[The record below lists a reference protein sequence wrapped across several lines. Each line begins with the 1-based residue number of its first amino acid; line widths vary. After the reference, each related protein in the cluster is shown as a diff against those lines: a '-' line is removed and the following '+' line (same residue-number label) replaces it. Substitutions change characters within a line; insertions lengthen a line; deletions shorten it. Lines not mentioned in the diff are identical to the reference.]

1 MDDKLTNIAL
11 AKYIKVEEVEKETTK
26 GWVEW
31 GEGNAM
37 PQYLIDLYQSS
48 PVHGSLVNSISFM
61 IAGKGFK
68 SENPASQVNIAK
80 LELDNILGSSALDL
94 KLQGGV
100 YWELIYSMDHTRIV
114 QVNHLPYENVRL
126 AISDEED
133 HVCGVWYSRDWQD
146 IRKQKNKPEYVP
158 LFNPEDQSPRQ
169 VLFFHLHSVGSL
181 YYPRPDYIS
190 SKDWIELTRHIS
202 EYHVN
207 NILNGFFPSFH
218 INFPNGEPSP
228 EAQRL
233 ISREIERNLS
243 GTQNAGKFL
252 ITFTKGKD
260 EAPVIQPFPVTDAD
274 KQYEYLSK
282 EATSQIIVAHRVTSP
297 LLMGVRTDGNGL
309 GSNTDEIKAALY
321 VFTKQ
326 VIEPFQ
332 RIITDA
338 VEQILAFNGVPSQV
352 TIEKNDI
359 IEIAQEQGALPSDT
373 TAAAPIDVASQALNG
388 AQIAS
393 LLEIIVQTT
402 ANVLTVPS
410 AKAITTASFPM
421 LSQEQINSIF
431 DNLSTTPINPAT
443 VLSALKKKVLAAE
456 EEENSFAPTKEM
468 AAEAE
473 LGLKWREEYKRGGTE
488 VGVARARDI
497 SNMRNLSLDTVA
509 RMNSYFARHEVDKE
523 ALGWNQGEEGFP
535 TAGRIAWQLWG
546 GDPGKDWAARIL
558 ERANSQSC
566 AGGWNDFSDEQ
577 GAAFIEQLKA
587 KAEYINDE
595 WELLSDEKV
604 TDALAEEDFVL
615 QCQSLDSYAKGDES
629 ERSQWGDAGLYKLR
643 YAYSQN
649 LSANSRDFCIEMV
662 AMSKAGAVFKYED
675 IQQMSDDGVN
685 GEFAPAGQSEY
696 DIFRWV
702 GGAYC
707 HHFWKRQIY
716 FRKQE
721 KGKFLP
727 NKGLEND
734 KRVGNVPY
742 VKPKGI
748 EGIAPINRPGRGSL
762 KYG

>member
-31 GEGNAM
+31 GEGNSM
-37 PQYLIDLYQSS
+37 PNYLIDLYQSS

-68 SENPASQVNIAK
+68 TENPTGQVQIAK
-80 LELDNILGSSALDL
+80 LKLDDILGASALDL

-133 HVCGVWYSRDWQD
+133 HVCGVYYSRDWQD
-146 IRKQKNKPEYVP
+146 IRKQRNRPEYVP
-158 LFNPEDQSPRQ
+158 LFNPEDPSPRQ

-218 INFPNGEPSP
+218 INFGNGEPSP
-228 EAQRL
+228 EAQRM
-233 ISREIERNLS
+233 IMKEIERNLS

-252 ITFTKGKD
+252 ITFTKSKD
-260 EAPVIQPFPVTDAD
+260 EAPEIQPFPVTDAD
-274 KQYEYLSK
+274 KQYQYLST

-332 RIITDA
+332 RIITGA
-338 VEQILAFNGVPSQV
+338 VEDILAFNQVPSKV

-359 IEIAQEQGALPSDT
+359 IEMKEE
-373 TAAAPIDVASQALNG
+373 AA
-388 AQIAS
+388 
-393 LLEIIVQTT
+393 IVQQ
-402 ANVLTVPS
+402 S
-410 AKAITTASFPM
+410 
-421 LSQEQINSIF
+421 E
-431 DNLSTTPINPAT
+431 
-443 VLSALKKKVLAAE
+443 KKKLKLAE
-456 EEENSFAPTKEM
+456 EESFAPTKEM

-497 SNMRNLSLDTVA
+497 SNMRNLSLDTVT
-509 RMNSYFARHEVDKE
+509 RMNSYFSRHEVDKE
-523 ALGWNQGEEGFP
+523 ADGWNDGEDGFP

-546 GDPGKDWAARIL
+546 GDPGKEWAARIV
-558 ERANSQSC
+558 ERTKQSHQE
-566 AGGWNDFSDEQ
+566 FTDEQ
-577 GAAFIEQLKA
+577 GAVFIEKLKE

-595 WELLSDEKV
+595 WELLSEEDV
-604 TDALAEEDFVL
+604 TDPLAEEDFVL

-629 ERSQWGDAGLYKLR
+629 ERSQWGDSGLYKLR

-675 IQQMSDDGVN
+675 IQQMSDAGVN
-685 GEFAPAGQSEY
+685 GEFAPEGQSSY
-696 DIFRWV
+696 DIFRWK
-702 GGAYC
+702 GGAFC
-707 HHFWKRQIY
+707 HHYWKRQIY

-727 NKGLEND
+727 NKGLDND

-742 VKPKGI
+742 VKPKGF
-748 EGIAPINRPGRGSL
+748 ESVAPINTPSRGSL
-762 KYG
+762 KYS

>member
-1 MDDKLTNIAL
+1 MDNITNLAF

-114 QVNHLPYENVRL
+114 QVNHLPFENVRL

-228 EAQRL
+228 EAQRI

-252 ITFTKGKD
+252 ITFTKSKD

-359 IEIAQEQGALPSDT
+359 IEMQAET
-373 TAAAPIDVASQALNG
+373 TVIQQS
-388 AQIAS
+388 
-393 LLEIIVQTT
+393 E
-402 ANVLTVPS
+402 
-410 AKAITTASFPM
+410 
-421 LSQEQINSIF
+421 
-431 DNLSTTPINPAT
+431 
-443 VLSALKKKVLAAE
+443 KKKIILAE
-456 EEENSFAPTKEM
+456 EETSFAPTKEM

-497 SNMRNLSLDTVA
+497 SNMRNLSLDTVT

-546 GDPGKDWAARIL
+546 GDPGKDWAARII

-587 KAEYINDE
+587 KAEYIDDE

-604 TDALAEEDFVL
+604 TDPLAEEDFVL

-685 GEFAPAGQSEY
+685 GEFAPAGQSSY

-702 GGAYC
+702 GGAFC
-707 HHFWKRQIY
+707 HHHWRRQIY

-727 NKGLEND
+727 NKGLDND

>member
-1 MDDKLTNIAL
+1 LTNIAL

-114 QVNHLPYENVRL
+114 QVNHLPFENVRL

-252 ITFTKGKD
+252 ITFTKSKD

-359 IEIAQEQGALPSDT
+359 IEMQAET
-373 TAAAPIDVASQALNG
+373 TVIQQS
-388 AQIAS
+388 
-393 LLEIIVQTT
+393 E
-402 ANVLTVPS
+402 
-410 AKAITTASFPM
+410 
-421 LSQEQINSIF
+421 
-431 DNLSTTPINPAT
+431 
-443 VLSALKKKVLAAE
+443 KKKIKLAE
-456 EEENSFAPTKEM
+456 EETSFAPTKEM

-473 LGLKWREEYKRGGTE
+473 LGLKWREEYNRGGTE

-497 SNMRNLSLDTVA
+497 SNMRNLSIDTVA

-546 GDPGKDWAARIL
+546 GDPGKDWAARIV
-558 ERANSQSC
+558 ERTKQSHQE
-566 AGGWNDFSDEQ
+566 FTDEQ
-577 GAAFIEQLKA
+577 GAIFIEKLKA

-595 WELLSDEKV
+595 WELLSEERV

>member
-1 MDDKLTNIAL
+1 MDNITNLAF

-114 QVNHLPYENVRL
+114 QVNHLPFENVRL

-252 ITFTKGKD
+252 ITFTKSKD

-338 VEQILAFNGVPSQV
+338 VEKILAFNGVPSQV
-352 TIEKNDI
+352 IIEKNDI
-359 IEIAQEQGALPSDT
+359 IEMQAET
-373 TAAAPIDVASQALNG
+373 TVIQQS
-388 AQIAS
+388 
-393 LLEIIVQTT
+393 E
-402 ANVLTVPS
+402 
-410 AKAITTASFPM
+410 
-421 LSQEQINSIF
+421 
-431 DNLSTTPINPAT
+431 
-443 VLSALKKKVLAAE
+443 KKKIKLA

-497 SNMRNLSLDTVA
+497 SNMRNLSLDTVT

-546 GDPGKDWAARIL
+546 GDPGKDWAARIV
-558 ERANSQSC
+558 ERTKQSHQE
-566 AGGWNDFSDEQ
+566 FTDEQ
-577 GAAFIEQLKA
+577 GAIFIEKLKA

-595 WELLSDEKV
+595 WELLSEERV

-685 GEFAPAGQSEY
+685 GEFAPAGQSTY

-702 GGAYC
+702 GGAFC

-727 NKGLEND
+727 NKGLDND

>member
-1 MDDKLTNIAL
+1 MDNITNLQL
-11 AKYIKVEEVEKETTK
+11 AKYIKIEEVEKESRQ

-31 GEGNAM
+31 GEGNMM

-68 SENPASQVNIAK
+68 SENPAAQVQIAK
-80 LELDNILGSSALDL
+80 LKLDDILPASALDL

-100 YWELIYSMDHTRIV
+100 YWEVIYSMDHSKIV
-114 QVNHLPYENVRL
+114 KVNHLPYENVRL
-126 AISDEED
+126 AITDSED
-133 HVCGVWYSRDWQD
+133 HVCGVWYSRDWAD
-146 IRKQKNKPEYVP
+146 IRKQKNRPEYVP
-158 LFNPEDQSPRQ
+158 MFNPEDESPRQ
-169 VLFFHLHSVGSL
+169 VLFFHMHSVGSL

-218 INFPNGEPSP
+218 INFGNGEPSP
-228 EAQRL
+228 EAQRM
-233 ISREIERNLS
+233 IMNEIERNIS

-252 ITFTKGKD
+252 ITFSKSKD
-260 EAPVIQPFPVTDAD
+260 ESPDIQPFPVTDAD
-274 KQYEYLSK
+274 KQYQYLST

-338 VEQILAFNGVPSQV
+338 VQDILAYNGTPVTV

-359 IEIAQEQGALPSDT
+359 IEIAQEAGVVSGPAET
-373 TAAAPIDVASQALNG
+373 TAAPVDVASQALNG

-410 AKAITTASFPM
+410 AKAITVASFPM
-421 LSQEQINSIF
+421 LSPEQINSIF
-431 DNLSTTPINPAT
+431 DNLSSTPINPAT
-443 VLSALKKKVLAAE
+443 VLSSIKKKD
-456 EEENSFAPTKEM
+456 NS
-468 AAEAE
+468 E
-473 LGLKWREEYKRGGTE
+473 LMCC
-488 VGVARARDI
+488 
-497 SNMRNLSLDTVA
+497 S
-509 RMNSYFARHEVDKE
+509 VD
-523 ALGWNQGEEGFP
+523 QM
-535 TAGRIAWQLWG
+535 
-546 GDPGKDWAARIL
+546 
-558 ERANSQSC
+558 
-566 AGGWNDFSDEQ
+566 DFTDEQ
-577 GAAFIEQLKA
+577 GKIFIEKLKE
-587 KAEYINDE
+587 KAEYISDE
-595 WELLSDEKV
+595 WELLSEEDVIDADAEK
-604 TDALAEEDFVL
+604 DFVL

-629 ERSQWGDAGLYKLR
+629 ERSKWGDAGLYKLR

-649 LSANSRDFCIEMV
+649 LTANSRDFCIEMV
-662 AMSKAGAVFKYED
+662 GMSKAGAVFKYED
-675 IQQMSDDGVN
+675 IQDMSDAGVN
-685 GEFAPAGQSEY
+685 GEFAPEGQSTY
-696 DIFRWV
+696 DIFRWK

-721 KGKFLP
+721 KGRFLP
-727 NKGLEND
+727 NKGLDND

-742 VKPKGI
+742 VKPKGF
-748 EGIAPINRPGRGSL
+748 ESIAPINTPSRGSL
-762 KYG
+762 KYS

>member
-114 QVNHLPYENVRL
+114 QVNHLPFENVRL

-228 EAQRL
+228 EAQRI

-252 ITFTKGKD
+252 ITFTKSKD

-359 IEIAQEQGALPSDT
+359 IEMQAET
-373 TAAAPIDVASQALNG
+373 TVIQQS
-388 AQIAS
+388 
-393 LLEIIVQTT
+393 E
-402 ANVLTVPS
+402 
-410 AKAITTASFPM
+410 
-421 LSQEQINSIF
+421 
-431 DNLSTTPINPAT
+431 
-443 VLSALKKKVLAAE
+443 KKKIKLAE
-456 EEENSFAPTKEM
+456 EETSFAPTKEM

-497 SNMRNLSLDTVA
+497 SNMRNLSLDTVT

-523 ALGWNQGEEGFP
+523 ALGWNQGEDGFP

-558 ERANSQSC
+558 ERANAQSC

-604 TDALAEEDFVL
+604 TDPLAEEDFVL

-685 GEFAPAGQSEY
+685 GEFAPAGQSTY

-702 GGAYC
+702 GGAFC

-727 NKGLEND
+727 NKGLDND

-762 KYG
+762 KYS

>member
-1 MDDKLTNIAL
+1 MDNITNLAF

-252 ITFTKGKD
+252 ITFTKSKD

-359 IEIAQEQGALPSDT
+359 IEMQAET
-373 TAAAPIDVASQALNG
+373 TVIQQS
-388 AQIAS
+388 
-393 LLEIIVQTT
+393 E
-402 ANVLTVPS
+402 
-410 AKAITTASFPM
+410 
-421 LSQEQINSIF
+421 
-431 DNLSTTPINPAT
+431 
-443 VLSALKKKVLAAE
+443 KKKIKLA

-497 SNMRNLSLDTVA
+497 SNMRNLSLDTVT

-546 GDPGKDWAARIL
+546 GDPGKDWAARIV
-558 ERANSQSC
+558 ERTKQSHQE
-566 AGGWNDFSDEQ
+566 FTDEQ
-577 GAAFIEQLKA
+577 GAIFIEKLKA

-595 WELLSDEKV
+595 WELLSEERV

-685 GEFAPAGQSEY
+685 GEFAPAGQSTY

-702 GGAYC
+702 GGAFC

-727 NKGLEND
+727 NKGLDND

>member
-1 MDDKLTNIAL
+1 MDNITNLAF
-11 AKYIKVEEVEKETTK
+11 AKYIKVEEVEKETTR

-68 SENPASQVNIAK
+68 SDNPASQVNIAK
-80 LELDNILGSSALDL
+80 LELDSILGSSALDL

-126 AISDEED
+126 AISDED
-133 HVCGVWYSRDWQD
+133 DKVVGVWYSRDWQD

-218 INFPNGEPSP
+218 INFANGEPSP
-228 EAQRL
+228 EAQRM

-252 ITFTKGKD
+252 ITFTKNKD

-359 IEIAQEQGALPSDT
+359 IEMQAET
-373 TAAAPIDVASQALNG
+373 TTV
-388 AQIAS
+388 
-393 LLEIIVQTT
+393 VQQSEKKKVST
-402 ANVLTVPS
+402 A
-410 AKAITTASFPM
+410 
-421 LSQEQINSIF
+421 
-431 DNLSTTPINPAT
+431 
-443 VLSALKKKVLAAE
+443 KVLAAE
-456 EEENSFAPTKEM
+456 EETSFAPTKEM

-497 SNMRNLSLDTVA
+497 SNMRNLSLDTVT

-523 ALGWNQGEEGFP
+523 ALGWNQGEDGFP

-558 ERANSQSC
+558 ERTNAQSC

-604 TDALAEEDFVL
+604 TDPLAEEDFVL

-685 GEFAPAGQSEY
+685 GEFAPAGQSSY

-702 GGAYC
+702 GGAFC
-707 HHFWKRQIY
+707 HHHWRRQIY

-727 NKGLEND
+727 NKGLDND

>member
-80 LELDNILGSSALDL
+80 LQLDNILGSSALDL

-126 AISDEED
+126 AISDED
-133 HVCGVWYSRDWQD
+133 DKVVGVWYSRDWQD

-252 ITFTKGKD
+252 ITFTKSKD

-352 TIEKNDI
+352 IIEKNDI
-359 IEIAQEQGALPSDT
+359 IEMQAET
-373 TAAAPIDVASQALNG
+373 TVIQQS
-388 AQIAS
+388 
-393 LLEIIVQTT
+393 E
-402 ANVLTVPS
+402 
-410 AKAITTASFPM
+410 
-421 LSQEQINSIF
+421 
-431 DNLSTTPINPAT
+431 
-443 VLSALKKKVLAAE
+443 KKKIKLAE
-456 EEENSFAPTKEM
+456 DENSFAPTKEM

-497 SNMRNLSLDTVA
+497 SNMRNLSLDTVT

-523 ALGWNQGEEGFP
+523 ALGWNQGEDGFP

-558 ERANSQSC
+558 ERANAQSC

-604 TDALAEEDFVL
+604 TDPLAEEDFVL

-685 GEFAPAGQSEY
+685 GEFAPAGQSTY

-702 GGAYC
+702 GGAFC

-727 NKGLEND
+727 NKGLDND

>member
-1 MDDKLTNIAL
+1 MDNNLTNL
-11 AKYIKVEEVEKETTK
+11 AFARYIKVEEVEKETTK

-37 PQYLIDLYQSS
+37 PNYLIDLYQSS

-68 SENPASQVNIAK
+68 SENPSSQVEMAK
-80 LELDNILGSSALDL
+80 LELDSILGSTALDL

-100 YWELIYSMDHTRIV
+100 YWEVIYSMDHTRIV
-114 QVNHLPYENVRL
+114 KVNHLPYENVRL
-126 AISDEED
+126 AISDSED
-133 HVCGVWYSRDWQD
+133 EVVGVWYSRDWMD

-158 LFNPEDQSPRQ
+158 LFNPEDPSPRQ
-169 VLFFHLHSVGSL
+169 VLFFHLHSVGSM

-218 INFPNGEPSP
+218 INFANGEPSP
-228 EAQRL
+228 EAQRM

-243 GTQNAGKFL
+243 GTHNAGKFL
-252 ITFTKGKD
+252 ITFTKNKE
-260 EAPVIQPFPVTDAD
+260 EAPNIQAFPITDAD
-274 KQYEYLSK
+274 KQYEYLSR

-332 RIITDA
+332 RIITNA
-338 VEQILAFNGVPSQV
+338 VQEILAFNGVPSKV

-359 IEIAQEQGALPSDT
+359 IEMQSET
-373 TAAAPIDVASQALNG
+373 TVIQ
-388 AQIAS
+388 Q
-393 LLEIIVQTT
+393 
-402 ANVLTVPS
+402 S
-410 AKAITTASFPM
+410 A
-421 LSQEQINSIF
+421 E
-431 DNLSTTPINPAT
+431 
-443 VLSALKKKVLAAE
+443 KKKLIHAE
-456 EEENSFAPTKEM
+456 DSFAPTKEM

-473 LGLKWREEYKRGGTE
+473 LGLRWREEYGRGGTE

-497 SNMRNLSLDTVA
+497 SNLRNLSLDTVQ
-509 RMNSYFARHEVDKE
+509 RMNSYFSRHEVDKE
-523 ALGWNQGEEGFP
+523 ASGWNQGEDGFP
-535 TAGRIAWQLWG
+535 SAGRVAWQLWG
-546 GDPGKDWAARIL
+546 GDPGQEWAARIL
-558 ERANSQSC
+558 ERVELSHQ
-566 AGGWNDFSDEQ
+566 DFSDEQ
-577 GAAFIEQLKA
+577 GKVFIEKLKE

-595 WELLSDEKV
+595 WELLSEEDV
-604 TDALAEEDFVL
+604 TDPLAEEDFVL

-629 ERSQWGDAGLYKLR
+629 ARSQWGDSGLYKLR

-675 IQQMSDDGVN
+675 IQRMSDAGVN
-685 GEFAPAGQSEY
+685 GEFAPQGQDTY
-696 DIFRWV
+696 DIFRWK
-702 GGAYC
+702 GGAFC

-721 KGKFLP
+721 KGRFLP
-727 NKGLEND
+727 NKGLDND

-742 VKPKGI
+742 VKPKGF
-748 EGIAPINRPGRGSL
+748 ESIAPINTPSRGSL
-762 KYG
+762 KYS

>member
-1 MDDKLTNIAL
+1 MDNNLTNLAF

-31 GEGNAM
+31 GEGNSM
-37 PQYLIDLYQSS
+37 PNYLIDLYQSS

-80 LELDNILGSSALDL
+80 LELDSILGSTALDL

-100 YWELIYSMDHTRIV
+100 YWEVIYSMDHTRIV
-114 QVNHLPYENVRL
+114 KVNHLPYENVRL
-126 AISDEED
+126 AISDSED
-133 HVCGVWYSRDWQD
+133 EVVGVWYSRDWMD

-158 LFNPEDQSPRQ
+158 LFNPEDPSPRQ
-169 VLFFHLHSVGSL
+169 VLFFHLHSVGSM

-202 EYHVN
+202 QYHVN

-218 INFPNGEPSP
+218 INFANGEPSP
-228 EAQRL
+228 EAQRM

-243 GTQNAGKFL
+243 GTHNAGKFL
-252 ITFTKGKD
+252 ITFTKNKE
-260 EAPVIQPFPVTDAD
+260 EAPNIQAFPITDAD

-332 RIITDA
+332 RIITNA
-338 VEQILAFNGVPSQV
+338 VEEILAFNAVPSKV

-359 IEIAQEQGALPSDT
+359 IEMQENVT
-373 TAAAPIDVASQALNG
+373 V
-388 AQIAS
+388 
-393 LLEIIVQTT
+393 VQQ
-402 ANVLTVPS
+402 S
-410 AKAITTASFPM
+410 A
-421 LSQEQINSIF
+421 E
-431 DNLSTTPINPAT
+431 
-443 VLSALKKKVLAAE
+443 KKKLIHADAE
-456 EEENSFAPTKEM
+456 
-468 AAEAE
+468 
-473 LGLKWREEYKRGGTE
+473 
-488 VGVARARDI
+488 
-497 SNMRNLSLDTVA
+497 
-509 RMNSYFARHEVDKE
+509 
-523 ALGWNQGEEGFP
+523 Q
-535 TAGRIAWQLWG
+535 Q
-546 GDPGKDWAARIL
+546 
-558 ERANSQSC
+558 
-566 AGGWNDFSDEQ
+566 DFTDEQ
-577 GAAFIEQLKA
+577 GKVFIEQLKE

-595 WELLSDEKV
+595 WELLSEEDV
-604 TDALAEEDFVL
+604 TDVDAESEFVL

-629 ERSQWGDAGLYKLR
+629 ARSQWGDSGLYKLR

-662 AMSKAGAVFKYED
+662 GMSKAGAVFKYED
-675 IQQMSDDGVN
+675 IQRMSDAGVN
-685 GEFAPAGQSEY
+685 GEFAPEGQNTY
-696 DIFRWV
+696 DIFRWK
-702 GGAYC
+702 GGAFC

-721 KGKFLP
+721 KGRFLP
-727 NKGLEND
+727 NKGLDND

-742 VKPKGI
+742 VKPKGF
-748 EGIAPINRPGRGSL
+748 ESIAPINTPSRGSL
-762 KYG
+762 KYS

>member
-1 MDDKLTNIAL
+1 MDNITNLAF

-114 QVNHLPYENVRL
+114 QVNHLPFENVRL
-126 AISDEED
+126 AISDED
-133 HVCGVWYSRDWQD
+133 DKVVGVWYSRDWQD

-252 ITFTKGKD
+252 ITFTKSKD

-431 DNLSTTPINPAT
+431 DNLSSTPINPAT

-456 EEENSFAPTKEM
+456 DEENSFAPTKEM

-497 SNMRNLSLDTVA
+497 SNMRNLSLDTVT

-558 ERANSQSC
+558 ERANAQSC

-685 GEFAPAGQSEY
+685 GEFAPAGQSGY

-702 GGAYC
+702 GGAFC

>member
-1 MDDKLTNIAL
+1 MRLQPLTHHQTTYTMDDKLTNIAL
-11 AKYIKVEEVEKETTK
+11 AKYIKVEEVEKETNK

-31 GEGNAM
+31 GEGNSM
-37 PQYLIDLYQSS
+37 PNYLIDLYQSS

-68 SENPASQVNIAK
+68 TDNPTGQVQMAK
-80 LELDNILGSSALDL
+80 LKLDDILGASALDL

-133 HVCGVWYSRDWQD
+133 HVCGVYYSRDWQD
-146 IRKQKNKPEYVP
+146 IRKQRNRPEYVP
-158 LFNPEDQSPRQ
+158 LFNPEDPSPRQ

-218 INFPNGEPSP
+218 INFGNGEPSP
-228 EAQRL
+228 EAQR
-233 ISREIERNLS
+233 IIMKEIEKSLS

-252 ITFTKGKD
+252 ITFTKSKD
-260 EAPVIQPFPVTDAD
+260 EAPEIQPFPVTDAD
-274 KQYEYLSK
+274 KQYQYLST

-332 RIITDA
+332 RIITGA
-338 VEQILAFNGVPSQV
+338 VEDILAFNQVPSQV

-421 LSQEQINSIF
+421 LSPEQINSIF

-443 VLSALKKKVLAAE
+443 VLSSIKKKD
-456 EEENSFAPTKEM
+456 N
-468 AAEAE
+468 AE
-473 LGLKWREEYKRGGTE
+473 LMCCS
-488 VGVARARDI
+488 ADQ
-497 SNMRNLSLDTVA
+497 M
-509 RMNSYFARHEVDKE
+509 
-523 ALGWNQGEEGFP
+523 
-535 TAGRIAWQLWG
+535 
-546 GDPGKDWAARIL
+546 
-558 ERANSQSC
+558 
-566 AGGWNDFSDEQ
+566 DFTDEQ

-615 QCQSLDSYAKGDES
+615 QCQSLGSYANGDES
-629 ERSQWGDAGLYKLR
+629 ERSKWGDSGLYKLR

-649 LSANSRDFCIEMV
+649 LSANSRDFCVEMV
-662 AMSKAGAVFKYED
+662 GLSKAGAVFKYED
-675 IQQMSDDGVN
+675 IQEMSDDGVN
-685 GEFAPAGQSEY
+685 GEFAPEGQSTY
-696 DIFRWV
+696 DIFRWK
-702 GGAYC
+702 GGAFC

-727 NKGLEND
+727 NKGLDND
-734 KRVGNVPY
+734 VRVGNVPY
-742 VKPKGI
+742 VKPKGF
-748 EGIAPINRPGRGSL
+748 ESVAPINTPSRGSL
-762 KYG
+762 KYS

>member
-80 LELDNILGSSALDL
+80 LQLDNILGSSALDL

-126 AISDEED
+126 AISDED
-133 HVCGVWYSRDWQD
+133 DKVVGVWYSRDWQD

-252 ITFTKGKD
+252 ITFTKSKD

-338 VEQILAFNGVPSQV
+338 VEQILAFNQVPSQV
-352 TIEKNDI
+352 IIEKNDI
-359 IEIAQEQGALPSDT
+359 IEMQAET
-373 TAAAPIDVASQALNG
+373 TVIQQS
-388 AQIAS
+388 
-393 LLEIIVQTT
+393 E
-402 ANVLTVPS
+402 
-410 AKAITTASFPM
+410 
-421 LSQEQINSIF
+421 
-431 DNLSTTPINPAT
+431 
-443 VLSALKKKVLAAE
+443 KKKIKLAE
-456 EEENSFAPTKEM
+456 EETSFAPTKEM

-497 SNMRNLSLDTVA
+497 SNMRNLSLDTVT

-523 ALGWNQGEEGFP
+523 ALGWNQGEDGFP

-558 ERANSQSC
+558 ERANAQSC

-595 WELLSDEKV
+595 WELLSEERVMDP
-604 TDALAEEDFVL
+604 LAEEDFVL

-685 GEFAPAGQSEY
+685 GEFAPAGQSTY

-702 GGAYC
+702 GGAFC

-727 NKGLEND
+727 NKGLDND